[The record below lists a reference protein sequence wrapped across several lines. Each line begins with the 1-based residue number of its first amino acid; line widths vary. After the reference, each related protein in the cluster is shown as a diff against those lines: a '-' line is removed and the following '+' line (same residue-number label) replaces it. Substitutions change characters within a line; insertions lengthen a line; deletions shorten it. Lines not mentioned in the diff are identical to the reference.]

1 MCGVLASADKA
12 ALDAG
17 NQEASDRAGGSGL
30 RIGRKTGSALR
41 ALSNT
46 EFRKPATVVI
56 SLMSAALLVCTMSYF
71 TLRSRSAEKTPAA
84 PSLGATSS
92 EPNIKSASAP
102 LHGSDESPAEDANSR
117 SAKPGP
123 ERISK
128 TETETKDDSPTE
140 LWNRVRHGNT
150 EAEVALAKLYLQG
163 TALERSCEQAHQL
176 LLAASRKRSK
186 AADSLLAGAYAQQCQ

>member
-17 NQEASDRAGGSGL
+17 DRASGGDL
-30 RIGRKTGSALR
+30 IIRRRIGSALR
-41 ALSNT
+41 TLSNAK
-46 EFRKPATVVI
+46 FRRPVIVVI
-56 SLMSAALLVCTMSYF
+56 SVMSALLLVCIVSYF
-71 TLRSRSAEKTPAA
+71 TPRSPSVEKTPAV
-84 PSLGATSS
+84 PSVGATAS

-102 LHGSDESPAEDANSR
+102 LHGSDEPPTEDANSR

-123 ERISK
+123 ISK
-128 TETETKDDSPTE
+128 TETETNDDSPTE

>member
-1 MCGVLASADKA
+1 MCGELASADKA

-17 NQEASDRAGGSGL
+17 DRASGGDL
-30 RIGRKTGSALR
+30 VIGRRIGSALR
-41 ALSNT
+41 TLSNAK
-46 EFRKPATVVI
+46 FRRPVTVVI
-56 SLMSAALLVCTMSYF
+56 SVMSALLLVCAVSYF
-71 TLRSRSAEKTPAA
+71 TFTLRGRSAEKTPAI
-84 PSLGATSS
+84 PSIGATAS

-123 ERISK
+123 ISK
-128 TETETKDDSPTE
+128 TETETKDESPTE
-140 LWNRVRHGNT
+140 LWNRVRHGSAD
-150 EAEVALAKLYLQG
+150 AEVALAKLYLQG